1 MSNTFW
7 GLGVEIAM
15 DNDVLYVHFACII
28 RFIEFNLHF
37 MIHGTLD
44 GIIFRFTEYD
54 TLNHPIEV
62 IIEQCILMVYG
73 WNSESLRGIR

>member
-1 MSNTFW
+1 
-7 GLGVEIAM
+7 
-15 DNDVLYVHFACII
+15 
-28 RFIEFNLHF
+28 

-62 IIEQCILMVYG
+62 IIEQCILRVYG
-73 WNSESLRGIR
+73 